1 MRQVLHRVKFPTE
14 DPRLAEVGLQQ
25 ASCRW
30 IWRYGRQAHPWWLWG
45 SNTPLPPLYN
55 SSLERQALHP
65 WGLPL
70 LNSTPHQRM
79 LINKSHIYSGN
90 KQTFSLDLSLLSS
103 FNIICI
109 FVGLF
114 LAMLGIW
121 SRALH
126 ALSKCSVA
134 ELQPLSLLKFSFL
147 LNAYFKWVQST
158 FNIVFLVFIMHLIQ
172 TILSP
177 CNVSA
182 GMYQLISE
190 YRQFLQFISKDRV
203 LLSEFSS
210 RKHSFPFSRFVLIF
224 FWKLNFLG

>member
-1 MRQVLHRVKFPTE
+1 MDLKIWSPSSSLMALGVKYT
-14 DPRLAEVGLQQ
+14 
-25 ASCRW
+25 
-30 IWRYGRQAHPWWLWG
+30 
-45 SNTPLPPLYN
+45 LPPLCHG
-55 SSLERQALHP
+55 SPERQALHP

-79 LINKSHIYSGN
+79 LMSKSHIYSGN
-90 KQTFSLDLSLLSS
+90 KQAFFLDLSLLRS

-134 ELQPLSLLKFSFL
+134 GLQPLSLLKFSFL
-147 LNAYFKWVQST
+147 FNAYFKWVQST

-177 CNVSA
+177 CNVPA

-190 YRQFLQFISKDRV
+190 YRQFLRFISQDRV

-210 RKHSFPFSRFVLIF
+210 IKHSFPFSRFVLIF

>member
-1 MRQVLHRVKFPTE
+1 MDLKIWSPSSSLMALGVKYT
-14 DPRLAEVGLQQ
+14 
-25 ASCRW
+25 
-30 IWRYGRQAHPWWLWG
+30 
-45 SNTPLPPLYN
+45 LPPLYHG
-55 SSLERQALHP
+55 SPERRALHP

-79 LINKSHIYSGN
+79 LMSKSHIYSGN
-90 KQTFSLDLSLLSS
+90 KQAFFLDLSLLRS

-134 ELQPLSLLKFSFL
+134 GLQPLSLLKFSFL
-147 LNAYFKWVQST
+147 FNAYFKWVQST

-177 CNVSA
+177 CNVPA

-190 YRQFLQFISKDRV
+190 YRQFLRFISQDRV

-210 RKHSFPFSRFVLIF
+210 IKHSFSFSQFVLIF